1 MTTDPTLGP
10 GTGPGTGPA
19 GVPRISILTAVY
31 GPPLDAF
38 EDTVASVLGQ
48 GFADWEWVL
57 VDDCSPDPAVRARL
71 QALAATDPRVRVHL
85 RETNGGIVAASGD
98 ALSRARAE
106 FVALLDHD
114 DVLTPDALQVV
125 IDAIDGVLPAVDD
138 ISDVKDAVQVEQGPR
153 EVDYLYSD
161 QDLMKRGGATSEPFH
176 KPDWSPERLRH
187 HMYTGHLSVLRR
199 SLALEVGG
207 FRATY
212 DGSQDHDLVLR
223 VTERARQVV
232 HVPRVLYHWRQVE
245 GSAADDPH
253 AKPYAWDAGVR
264 AVQDHLDRVGI
275 PARVEKGERP
285 GRYVVHREPDL
296 ITPVSVVIPTRGSR
310 GLVWGSERVMV
321 LEAVRSVRAHSR
333 HEQVEFVV
341 VHDTDTP
348 PAVLDALRALA
359 TDGPGA
365 GAGPGID
372 LTLVPYEPPFNFSEK
387 CNLGALHARHDTLI
401 FLNDDV
407 EAESD
412 GVIEQLIAPLREPG
426 VGITGAKLLFEDLHV
441 QHAGVSYGSGTIAH
455 AYHHAGPLVYG
466 HHGELF
472 MNREVTALTGACV
485 AVRRS
490 VFEEVGGFSEAFPMN
505 YNDVDFSLK
514 IGRLGLR
521 RIWLAGCVLFH
532 FESVTR
538 STVVHDE
545 ERKRIVRRWGNY
557 LVVPERYSSNVR
569 RPWPTVG

>member
-1 MTTDPTLGP
+1 MS
-10 GTGPGTGPA
+10 PA
-19 GVPRISILTAVY
+19 ADVPRISVLTAVY
-31 GPPLDAF
+31 APPLDAF
-38 EDTVASVLGQ
+38 DDTAAAVLAQ
-48 GFADWEWVL
+48 GFTDWEWVL
-57 VDDCSPDPAVRARL
+57 VDDCSPDPAVRERL
-71 QALAATDPRVRVHL
+71 RALAAADPRVRVHE
-85 RETNGGIVAASGD
+85 RDANGGIVAASAD
-98 ALSRARAE
+98 ALSRARGE

-114 DVLTPDALQVV
+114 DVLTPDALQVMV
-125 IDAIDGVLPAVDD
+125 DAIDGVLPAVDD
-138 ISDVKDAVQVEQGPR
+138 ISDVKDAVQVEPGPR

-161 QDLMKRGGATSEPFH
+161 QDLMNRGGQTSEPFR
-176 KPDWSPERLRH
+176 KPDFSPERLRH

-199 SLALEVGG
+199 SLVLEVGG

-232 HVPRVLYHWRQVE
+232 HVPQVLYHWRQVE

-253 AKPYAWDAGVR
+253 AKPYAWEAGVR
-264 AVQDHLDRVGI
+264 AVQDHLDRTGI
-275 PARVEKGERP
+275 AARVEKGERP

-296 ITPVSVVIPTRGSR
+296 TTPVSVVIPTRGSR

-321 LEAVRSVRAHSR
+321 VDAVRSVAASSR

-341 VHDTDTP
+341 VYDTDTP
-348 PAVLDALRALA
+348 PEVLDALRALRGD
-359 TDGPGA
+359 TA
-365 GAGPGID
+365 GAGVD
-372 LTLVPYEPPFNFSEK
+372 LTLVPYARPFNFSEK
-387 CNLGALHARHDTLI
+387 CNLGALHARHDTLV

-407 EAESD
+407 EAQSD

-426 VGITGAKLLFEDLHV
+426 VGMTGPKLLFEDLHI

-455 AYHHAGPLVYG
+455 MYHHAGPHAYG

-514 IGRLGLR
+514 VGRLGLR
-521 RIWLAGCVLFH
+521 RVWLARCVLFH

-538 STVVHDE
+538 SNVVHDE
-545 ERKRIVRRWGNY
+545 EKKRIVRRWGNY
-557 LVVPERYSSNVR
+557 LVVPERYSSNVPR
-569 RPWPTVG
+569 VRPTSQ

>member
-1 MTTDPTLGP
+1 MSAEATP
-10 GTGPGTGPA
+10 GAPR
-19 GVPRISILTAVY
+19 VPRISVLTAVY
-31 GPPLDAF
+31 DPPLDAF
-38 EDTVASVLGQ
+38 DDTAASMLAQ
-48 GFADWEWVL
+48 GFTDWEWLL
-57 VDDCSPDPAVRARL
+57 VDDRSPHPEVRERL
-71 QALAATDPRVRVHL
+71 RALAAADPRVTVHE
-85 RETNGGIVAASGD
+85 RETNGGIVAASND
-98 ALSRARAE
+98 ALSRARGE

-114 DVLTPDALQVV
+114 DVLTPDALQVMV
-125 IDAIDGVLPAVDD
+125 DAIDDVVAEVDD
-138 ISDVKDAVQVEQGPR
+138 VSDVKDAVPPERAPR

-161 QDLMKRGGATSEPFH
+161 QDLMRRGGQTFDAFR

-187 HMYTGHLSVLRR
+187 HMYTGHFSVLRR
-199 SLALEVGG
+199 SLVLEVGG
-207 FRATY
+207 FRAAY

-223 VTERARQVV
+223 VTERARAVV

-253 AKPYAWDAGVR
+253 AKPYAWNAGVR

-296 ITPVSVVIPTRGSR
+296 TTPVSVVIPTRGSR
-310 GLVWGSERVMV
+310 GLIWGSERIMV
-321 LEAVRSVRAHSR
+321 VEAVRSVRARSR

-341 VHDTDTP
+341 VYDTDTP
-348 PAVLDALRALA
+348 AAVLDALRALA
-359 TDGPGA
+359 DSDRV
-365 GAGPGID
+365 D

-387 CNLGALHARHDTLI
+387 CNLGALHARHDTLV

-407 EAESD
+407 EAESE
-412 GVIEQLIAPLREPG
+412 GVLEQLIAPLREPG
-426 VGITGAKLLFEDLHV
+426 VGMTGPKLFFEDLHI

-455 AYHHAGPLVYG
+455 MYHHAGPHNYG

-514 IGRLGLR
+514 VGRLGLR
-521 RIWLAGCVLFH
+521 RVWLAGCTLFH

-538 STVVHDE
+538 SNVVHDE
-545 ERKRIVRRWGNY
+545 EKKRIVRRWGNY
-557 LVVPERYSSNVR
+557 LVVRERYSSNVR
-569 RPWPTVG
+569 

>member
-1 MTTDPTLGP
+1 MT
-10 GTGPGTGPA
+10 
-19 GVPRISILTAVY
+19 GVPRVSIISAVY
-31 GPPLDAF
+31 DPPLDAF
-38 EDTVASVLGQ
+38 EDTVTSVLAQ
-48 GFADWEWVL
+48 SFTDWEWVL
-57 VDDCSPDPAVRARL
+57 VDDCSPTPGVRDRL
-71 QALAATDPRVRVHL
+71 RALAVTEPRVTVHE
-85 RETNGGIVAASGD
+85 RESNGGIVAASND
-98 ALSRARAE
+98 ALSRARGE

-114 DVLTPDALQVV
+114 DVLTHDALQVMV
-125 IDAIDGVLPAVDD
+125 DAIDGVVPEADD
-138 ISDVKDAVQVEQGPR
+138 VSDVKDALPVERAPR

-161 QDLMKRGGATSEPFH
+161 QDLMRRDGRTSDPFH
-176 KPDWSPERLRH
+176 KADWSPERLRH
-187 HMYTGHLSVLRR
+187 HMYTGHFSVLRR
-199 SLALEVGG
+199 SLVLEVGG

-212 DGSQDHDLVLR
+212 DGSQDHDLALR
-223 VTERARQVV
+223 VTERARSVV
-232 HVPRVLYHWRQVE
+232 HVPHVLYHWRQVD
-245 GSAADDPH
+245 GSAADDPG

-275 PARVEKGERP
+275 PARAEKGERP

-296 ITPVSVVIPTRGSR
+296 TTPVSVIIATRGSR

-321 LEAVRSVRAHSR
+321 LEAVRSVRARSR
-333 HEQVEFVV
+333 HEQLEFVV

-348 PAVLDALRALA
+348 PAAIQALRGLR
-359 TDGPGA
+359 DVE
-365 GAGPGID
+365 GID
-372 LTLVPYEPPFNFSEK
+372 LSLVPYEPPFNFSEK
-387 CNLGALHARHDTLI
+387 CNLGALHARHDTLV

-426 VGITGAKLLFEDLHV
+426 VGMTGPKLLFEDLHV

-455 AYHHAGPLVYG
+455 MYHHAGPHTYG

-521 RIWLAGCVLFH
+521 RVWLARCVLFH

-538 STVVHDE
+538 SNAVHDE
-545 ERKRIVRRWGNY
+545 EKKRIVRRWGNY
-557 LVVPERYSSNVR
+557 LVVRERYSNGVR
-569 RPWPTVG
+569 

>member
-1 MTTDPTLGP
+1 MTPDPTP
-10 GTGPGTGPA
+10 GRP
-19 GVPRISILTAVY
+19 GVPRICILTAVY

-38 EDTVASVLGQ
+38 EDTVDSVLGQ

-71 QALAATDPRVRVHL
+71 QALAAADPRVHVHL

-98 ALSRARAE
+98 ALARASAE

-114 DVLTPDALQVV
+114 DVLTTDALQVV
-125 IDAIDGVLPAVDD
+125 VDAIDGVLPAVDD
-138 ISDVKDAVQVEQGPR
+138 ISDVQDAVQAVQGPR

-161 QDLMKRGGATSEPFH
+161 QDLMKRGGATSEAFL

-187 HMYTGHLSVLRR
+187 HMYTGHFSVLRR

-232 HVPRVLYHWRQVE
+232 HVPRVLYHWRQVD
-245 GSAADDPH
+245 GSAAADPH

-275 PARVEKGERP
+275 PARAEKGERP
-285 GRYVVHREPDL
+285 GRYVVHREPDP

-321 LEAVRSVRAHSR
+321 VEAVRSVRARSQ

-341 VHDTDTP
+341 VYDTDTP
-348 PAVLDALRALA
+348 PAVLDALRAL
-359 TDGPGA
+359 PGV
-365 GAGPGID
+365 D
-372 LTLVPYEPPFNFSEK
+372 LTLVAYEPPFNFSEK
-387 CNLGALHARHDTLI
+387 CNLGALHARHDTLV

-412 GVIEQLIAPLREPG
+412 GVLEQLIAPLREPG
-426 VGITGAKLLFEDLHV
+426 VGMTGAKLLFEDLHV

-455 AYHHAGPLVYG
+455 MYHHAGPHAYG

-485 AVRRS
+485 ALRRS
-490 VFEEVGGFSEAFPMN
+490 VFEQVGGFSEAFPMN
-505 YNDVDFSLK
+505 YNDVDLSLK

-521 RIWLAGCVLFH
+521 RIWLARCVLFH

-538 STVVHDE
+538 SNVVHDE
-545 ERKRIVRRWGNY
+545 EKKRIVRRWGNY

-569 RPWPTVG
+569 RTWPTVG